1 MVSTCIEK
9 YVLVPKCC
17 QHPKRL
23 IVSVRLES
31 AKNARVASPTLCFS
45 RRVTAV
51 WANRILGSHTRQK
64 SRNSSTSTDEPL
76 DPAKT
81 ISADPLANPPP
92 EGFRMLVKSFY
103 PFETMCDVVPE
114 SEVRERVTTFAVHA
128 GLLYALMGSASVAGI
143 LFDPS
148 AAGVAAA
155 ADTAVTASCV
165 TASCGG
171 QYTATAFLSEV
182 TGADVLAMHK
192 YALDWIAV
200 FFVGSAALNIHGIL
214 NSMLVVGRV
223 NVVPD
228 SKVPEFEAVFLTRDN
243 VVLFDLGDSIR
254 LREHSGTAQRRLV
267 PNPFRGMPLCWND
280 LCR

>member
-1 MVSTCIEK
+1 MGHIFAVRDSRLFT
-9 YVLVPKCC
+9 P
-17 QHPKRL
+17 HPRL
-23 IVSVRLES
+23 MQ
-31 AKNARVASPTLCFS
+31 ARVASPTLCFS

-64 SRNSSTSTDEPL
+64 SRNSSTSTDKPL

-92 EGFRMLVKSFY
+92 KGFRMLVKSFY

-171 QYTATAFLSEV
+171 QYTATALLSEV